1 MSKIIDRT
9 LDILELFIDDDSGLS
24 LTQICRLTGINPATG
39 SRYLA
44 TLVARGYLT
53 ESSRNGLYHLG
64 LKSIDFSYAT
74 RRNLHFIEFCY
85 LPLIQLSKETGC
97 DVYMTVLDAFTSLVI
112 EEIGNTA
119 ALRINSPIG
128 RRMPLH
134 STACGKVHL
143 ARMPR
148 DERQALYDRS
158 KLERFT
164 KNTITDPNRLEEEL
178 ETVQRD
184 GVAYDREEQRLGVW
198 VVGAPIY
205 AGHEKVAA
213 AGIITPVS
221 RIRPDTILD
230 HVKEIISC
238 TGEISQIIS
247 RMS

>member
-1 MSKIIDRT
+1 MVKTVDRT
-9 LDILELFIDDDSGLS
+9 LDILELFIKHEGGLT
-24 LTQICRLTGINPATG
+24 LTEISRLAGLTPATG
-39 SRYLA
+39 SRYVA
-44 TLVARGYLT
+44 SLVSRGYLS
-53 ESSRNGLYHLG
+53 ESPRNGLYHLG
-64 LKSIDFSYAT
+64 LKSIDFSYAA
-74 RRNLHFIEFCY
+74 RRNLKFIEFAY
-85 LPLIQLSKETGC
+85 LPLNQLSKETGC
-97 DVYMTVLDAFTSLVI
+97 DVYMTVLDRDTSLVI

-134 STACGKVHL
+134 STACGKIHL
-143 ARMPR
+143 AHMTADR
-148 DERQALYDRS
+148 RQALYDGK

-164 KNTITDPNRLEEEL
+164 KNTITDPNKLEEEL
-178 ETVQRD
+178 ESVQRD
-184 GVAYDREEQRLGVW
+184 GIAYDREEQRLGVW

>member
-1 MSKIIDRT
+1 MAKTVDRT
-9 LDILELFIDDDSGLS
+9 LDILELFIKDGGGLS
-24 LTQICRLTGINPATG
+24 LTEISRLAGLNPATG

-44 TLVARGYLT
+44 ALVERGYLT
-53 ESSRNGLYHLG
+53 ESSRNGTYHLG
-64 LKSIDFSYAT
+64 LKSIDFSYAA

-85 LPLIQLSKETGC
+85 LPLNQLSKETGC
-97 DVYMTVLDAFTSLVI
+97 DVYMTVLDRDTSLVI

-134 STACGKVHL
+134 STACGKIHL
-143 ARMPR
+143 AHMTADR
-148 DERQALYDRS
+148 RQALYDGK

-213 AGIITPVS
+213 AGIIAPVS
-221 RIRPDTILD
+221 RLQTETMKV
-230 HVKEIISC
+230 HAMKIISC
-238 TGEISQIIS
+238 TGEISQILS
-247 RMS
+247 RVS